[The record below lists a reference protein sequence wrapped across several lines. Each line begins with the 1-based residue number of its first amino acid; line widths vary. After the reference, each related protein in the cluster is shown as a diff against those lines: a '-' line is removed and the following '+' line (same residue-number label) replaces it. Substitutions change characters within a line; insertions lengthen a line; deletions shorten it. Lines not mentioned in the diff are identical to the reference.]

1 MANNPNSFYIGIPC
15 GSTVTVPSYY
25 DGPTTLIYN
34 NTSNVESL
42 SVHAD
47 VALNDGSGYAVH
59 FCDALNAMNTAH
71 LAYAHDYQGTQRF
84 MVTDIYLL
92 PPGTRYW
99 VHNSD
104 DYVNA
109 GYYVNYSQTGFGD
122 PGDDG
127 VYVNVEIFGDE
138 NTLYSTGSY
147 NNWFYANGK
156 YRFFGN
162 SNSLWKSYEYPVQ
175 ANHTYTFSLKTY
187 SEASSDGIIISTS
200 SLSSGSVISSGQAR
214 AYGLYGTNST
224 ASSTWT
230 YTPTSNGTV
239 YFYFKTDSSVLY
251 GPGGTNGGNGVDYTY
266 GEIGVTDFSPSAN
279 NISYELEDRPEI
291 DCTSDAVEAQETDSI
306 KYVTISTGGATC
318 QYGTP
323 TCTLI
328 SVVNLN
334 TNVSQSGWNIS
345 GTGGNV
351 GTTII
356 VPNQTPW
363 GVYQCTIR
371 VVSPTDGQHL
381 TQTIDKQVNIYIWPN
396 TATYGNIEDS
406 NGDDGIIYVYGYN
419 GNNIPASAFTL
430 NTSNIGNYV
439 TIDYG
444 TVNVDEHPF
453 TQTINYTNGT
463 SETLNYN
470 NPGAFTF
477 SWVGNS
483 TSFSTKGCV
492 ADASDVPEDVSINT
506 MTYRVTGSGGKTYTV
521 GTIDTLPREANVVE
535 SSSTTTQY
543 GIPSVTIGNG
553 LTPGTSEAIVTCT
566 VTNTQTTTTTYTSGC
581 QSSSQ
586 NSSVSGTA
594 KWRITSKTYTPTG
607 GNAESIYRFSEEGTS
622 SYINGVS
629 GSVYENGDKLKHSN
643 MFTNDGT
650 DYVEITAYNVDDI
663 AKTNTATKSLANTY
677 TDVWGDIHQ
686 FSFSADDPTLSYT
699 SAPACGGTVSPSVY
713 ASQTGTRTW
722 ASGSTQTIYAQLGY
736 SYAMTSGNGFSIDT
750 SSGDVTA
757 EPRGQSAQSRTSN
770 TITLTISGEDNK
782 SATVTAT
789 CTQSGNT
796 YNDVIG
802 DVSITGYSYAN
813 ASACGGTVQPT
824 INASQTITRNWDCN
838 AGPEEIHPTLSY
850 SYDMPYK
857 SGFSI
862 DTSTGAI
869 TVTGRGKYDATRSNT
884 ATVTVRGSGSKSAT
898 ATATCTQNGNTYTD
912 SWNNPSI
919 STFSYPYISACGG
932 TVSPTISAS
941 QTRTRTWD
949 CNAGTDTLNVDV
961 SNNTIYTKLSG
972 DSGLT
977 VDLTTGNVT
986 GTSREKKTSPLEII
1000 VSVTVSANGKSS
1012 TSTANVTQEG
1022 NTYTITWGDVNITSY
1037 TYPTNPISAC
1047 NNSST
1052 GNPTVVASQK
1062 GTKVWG
1068 CNAGTD
1074 EDAVDGQLSYSYG
1087 ITATSGL
1094 SINSSTGVITGTAIG
1109 KSTTPRDTTATV
1121 TVTGSGGK
1129 SATKTLTV
1137 TQSGNSYTD
1146 EWGVPTITEY
1156 SYDNA
1161 SACGETVSPTINA
1174 TQSGTRIWECNAGT
1188 DPLSNNSF
1196 GYSYSMPSANGF
1208 SINTSTGNITALP
1221 RGDYEETRTS
1231 QTAMV
1236 TVTGE
1241 GNQSNTATATC
1252 TQDGDTYTISWGN
1265 LNIKTFSYSN
1275 ISACGN
1281 TSDPEFPTVSVEQ
1294 KGTKTWNCSSNTEP
1308 VTNTSFEYSYSI
1320 NSYNF
1325 SINSSTGGV
1334 TCSSRGATTATR
1346 SGTITLTVTGE
1357 GNKTSRDTATITQN
1371 GNTYTDSWDN
1381 PVIDTFEYSTVI
1393 SAGGGSC
1400 SPTVSISQ
1408 SGTRTWGCGAG
1419 TEELTNTTF
1428 DYVYGMSKPY
1438 GKWTLDTSTGAV
1450 SSIDLKTNSSGITTS
1465 PNVTITVLGRGLTST
1480 AKANA
1485 TQEAN
1490 TVTYGS
1496 VSSVDVEQTAYFP
1509 REGGTLRTTNIEN
1522 YFTPSATQTKTWTS
1536 GSTEDCDITYSWSGS
1551 NETINSLVDLERN
1564 DYTERTIDFTVT
1576 ASGEG
1581 GESNS
1586 ASVTSILQQ
1595 KNKVV
1600 SYGDVSAITVTQHQ
1614 YYPRTGGTLST
1625 SNIGYYFTPSAT
1637 QTVTLQYGTRSGDIS
1652 YSWSGTTVS
1661 IPSLNNILATD
1672 YTSRN
1677 INFRVTATGESNKS
1691 QTKNV
1696 TTILQQKNEIV
1707 SYGEVS
1713 APGVTQTTNFPANGV
1728 TLTTSNIGNYFTR
1741 STDSSQTINLQLG
1754 STTGDVTYSW
1764 EITNGTVAS
1773 LGTTATTGVTSKAID
1788 ITYTATGEGDESA
1801 GTRITS
1807 GGQEINALT
1816 SISFVTDTKTIAY
1829 QDSTTGVVTAYYTSG
1844 SSKNVSNDTNT
1855 SYDDTS
1861 NPDRV
1866 SFTKNS

>member
-1 MANNPNSFYIGIPC
+1 MANNNSFYIGIPC
-15 GSTVTVPSYY
+15 GSTETVPSYY

-34 NTSNVESL
+34 NGSNVESAIPY
-42 SVHAD
+42 AD
-47 VALNDGSGYAVH
+47 VALNEGSGYAVH
-59 FCDALNAMNTAH
+59 FCDASNASTGMNTAH
-71 LAYAHDYQGTQRF
+71 LAYAHDYNGTQRF
-84 MVTDIYLL
+84 MITDINLL

-99 VHNSD
+99 VHNMD
-104 DYVNA
+104 DVVNA
-109 GYYVNYSQTGFGD
+109 GYYIDYSATRFGD
-122 PGDDG
+122 PDDDG
-127 VYVNVEIFGDE
+127 VYVNVELFGDV

-239 YFYFKTDSSVLY
+239 YFYFKTDINVLY

-266 GEIGVTDFSPSAN
+266 GEIEVTDSSPSVN
-279 NISYELEDRPEI
+279 NISYVFVDDLLQDNVLQV
-291 DCTSDAVEAQETDSI
+291 DCTSDAVEAFETDSI
-306 KYVTISTGGATC
+306 KYATISNGGATC
-318 QYGTP
+318 DSGTP

-328 SVVNLN
+328 SVVNVIG
-334 TNVSQSGWNIS
+334 NVSQSGWNIS

-356 VPNQTPW
+356 IPNHTPS
-363 GVYQCTIR
+363 GTYECTIR
-371 VVSPTDGQHL
+371 VVSPTVGQKL
-381 TQTIDKQVNIYIWPN
+381 TQTIDEHIDIYIRSN
-396 TATYGNIEDS
+396 RATYGNIEDS
-406 NGDDGIIYVYGYN
+406 NGGDGIVYISGYN
-419 GNNIPASAFTL
+419 DHNIPAGDFTL

-439 TIDYG
+439 DIDYG
-444 TVNVDEHPF
+444 TVDVNEHPF

-470 NPGAFTF
+470 NSGAFTF

-492 ADASDVPEDVSINT
+492 ADVSNNPEDVSINT

-586 NSSVSGTA
+586 GSTTTGTA
-594 KWRITSKTYTPTG
+594 KWAINSKTYTPTG
-607 GNAESIYRFSEEGTS
+607 GNAETTLRFTVTGGSYDYNIGKYIYNSGTNLSHNAMYVNEGT
-622 SYINGVS
+622 
-629 GSVYENGDKLKHSN
+629 D
-643 MFTNDGT
+643 T
-650 DYVEITAYNVDDI
+650 VEIIAYNMDDI
-663 AKTNTATKSLANTY
+663 TKTNTATKSLVNTY
-677 TDVWGDIHQ
+677 TDVWGDILR
-686 FSFSADDPTLSYT
+686 STSSVYGPTLSYYAHA
-699 SAPACGGTVSPSVY
+699 SACGGTVSPSVQ
-713 ASQTGTRTW
+713 ASQTCTRTW
-722 ASGSTQTIYAQLGY
+722 TSGFTQEISAQLGY
-736 SYAMTSGNGFSIDT
+736 SYAMTSSNGFSIDT
-750 SSGDVTA
+750 SSGVVTA
-757 EPRGQSAQSRTSN
+757 EPRGKSAQSRTSN

-782 SATVTAT
+782 SATATAT

-796 YNDVIG
+796 YTDVIG
-802 DVSITGYSYAN
+802 DVSITEYSYAN
-813 ASACGGTVQPT
+813 ASACGETVQPT

-850 SYDMPYK
+850 SYDMITEN
-857 SGFSI
+857 GFSI
-862 DTSTGAI
+862 GISTGAI
-869 TVTGRGKYDATRSNT
+869 TVTRRGKDDTPRVSRT
-884 ATVTVRGSGSKSAT
+884 ATVTVTGSGSKSAT

-912 SWNNPSI
+912 TWSNPSI

-949 CNAGTDTLNVDV
+949 CNAGTNTLDVDV

-977 VDLTTGNVT
+977 VDFLTGNVT
-986 GTSREKKTSPLEII
+986 GTSRGKKTSSLGIE
-1000 VSVTVSANGKSS
+1000 VSVTVTANGKSS
-1012 TSTANVTQEG
+1012 TSTANVIQEG

-1074 EDAVDGQLSYSYG
+1074 EDAVDGQLSYRYG

-1109 KSTTPRDTTATV
+1109 KSTTPRSTTATV
-1121 TVTGSGGK
+1121 TVNGSGGK

-1137 TQSGNSYTD
+1137 TQ
-1146 EWGVPTITEY
+1146 
-1156 SYDNA
+1156 
-1161 SACGETVSPTINA
+1161 
-1174 TQSGTRIWECNAGT
+1174 
-1188 DPLSNNSF
+1188 
-1196 GYSYSMPSANGF
+1196 
-1208 SINTSTGNITALP
+1208 
-1221 RGDYEETRTS
+1221 
-1231 QTAMV
+1231 
-1236 TVTGE
+1236 
-1241 GNQSNTATATC
+1241 
-1252 TQDGDTYTISWGN
+1252 
-1265 LNIKTFSYSN
+1265 
-1275 ISACGN
+1275 
-1281 TSDPEFPTVSVEQ
+1281 
-1294 KGTKTWNCSSNTEP
+1294 
-1308 VTNTSFEYSYSI
+1308 
-1320 NSYNF
+1320 
-1325 SINSSTGGV
+1325 
-1334 TCSSRGATTATR
+1334 
-1346 SGTITLTVTGE
+1346 
-1357 GNKTSRDTATITQN
+1357 N
-1371 GNTYTDSWDN
+1371 GNTYTDSWNN
-1381 PVIDTFEYSTVI
+1381 PVIDTFSYSTVI
-1393 SAGGGSC
+1393 PAGGGSC

-1428 DYVYGMSKPY
+1428 NRVYGMSTPH
-1438 GKWTLDTSTGAV
+1438 GKWTLDTLTGAV
-1450 SSIDLKTNSSGITTS
+1450 SSIDLGTDPNGITTS
-1465 PNVTITVLGRGLTST
+1465 PNVTITVLGMGLTST
-1480 AKANA
+1480 AKAKA

-1496 VSSVDVEQTAYFP
+1496 VSSVNVVQTAYFP

-1522 YFTPSATQTKTWTS
+1522 YFTPSATQKKTWTS

-1551 NETINSLVDLERN
+1551 NKVINSLADSERN

-1576 ASGEG
+1576 ANGEG

-1586 ASVTSILQQ
+1586 TSVTSILQE
-1595 KNKVV
+1595 KNVVV
-1600 SYGDVSAITVTQHQ
+1600 SYGDVSTVTVTQRQ
-1614 YYPRTGGTLST
+1614 YYPRNGGTLST

-1637 QTVTLQYGTRSGDIS
+1637 QTVTLQRGTRSGSIS
-1652 YSWSGTTVS
+1652 YSWSGTDVS

-1677 INFRVTATGESNKS
+1677 INFRVTATGESNKT

-1696 TTILQQKNEIV
+1696 TTILQQKNEIN

-1713 APGVTQTTNFPANGV
+1713 TPGVTQTTNFPANGV

-1741 STDSSQTINLQLG
+1741 STNSSQTINLQLG

-1764 EITNGTVAS
+1764 EITSGTVAS
-1773 LGTTATTGVTSKAID
+1773 LGTTATTGVTSKVID
-1788 ITYTATGEGDESA
+1788 ITYTATGEGDKSA
-1801 GTRITS
+1801 STRITS